1 MTGWWT
7 AAFVVQWVLL
17 MVLCLVV
24 VALARQVGTLHL
36 RLGPRGA
43 LELDDEGPPLGE
55 APQPL
60 WAIGLDG
67 RRNRVGGS
75 AAGERLILFVSP
87 TCPICEDVLRSLP
100 AAAHAARI
108 EAQVVSDPDLE
119 RAWAI
124 PGTPHAVILD
134 RTGAVRAKGTVNDL
148 EQLEGLIDTARGR
161 ASQGADVHV
170 LEPIA

>member
-17 MVLCLVV
+17 LVLCLVV
-24 VALARQVGTLHL
+24 VALARQVGTLHV

-43 LELDDEGPPLGE
+43 LELDDEGPPLSE
-55 APQPL
+55 ALKPEWGL
-60 WAIGLDG
+60 GLDG
-67 RRNRVGGS
+67 RRNRIGGP
-75 AAGERLILFVSP
+75 GTGDRLILFVSP

-108 EAQVVSDPDLE
+108 AAQVVSDPDLE
-119 RAWAI
+119 RAWSI
-124 PGTPHAVILD
+124 PGTPHVVILD
-134 RTGAVRAKGTVNDL
+134 GSGVVRAKGTVNDL
-148 EQLEGLIDTARGR
+148 EQLEGLIDTARRRSSEEGE
-161 ASQGADVHV
+161 VHV